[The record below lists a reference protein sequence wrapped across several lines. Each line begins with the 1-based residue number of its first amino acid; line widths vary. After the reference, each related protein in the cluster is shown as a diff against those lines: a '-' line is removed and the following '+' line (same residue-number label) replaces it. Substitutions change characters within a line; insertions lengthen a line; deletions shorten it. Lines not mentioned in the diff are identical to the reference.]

1 MARSS
6 HHSIM
11 NFSGVHDHYIL
22 RAKCDN
28 KMTGIYVDGILK
40 MRDTAA
46 KNEEKTINIS
56 ECFWTVQIWCQYS
69 DANTRGILASV
80 EDEDGNVILKTDS
93 SWKCRRNEKPYDI
106 TKSQDYDGDG
116 SAGKISGT
124 AQWIRTSASSVGDT
138 VYCTGLYHN
147 KKGDKYESIDNF

>member
-1 MARSS
+1 
-6 HHSIM
+6 
-11 NFSGVHDHYIL
+11 
-22 RAKCDN
+22 
-28 KMTGIYVDGILK
+28 MTGIYVDRIPK

-46 KNEEKTINIS
+46 TNEEKTIKIS
-56 ECFWTVQIWCQYS
+56 DCFRTVQISCQYS
-69 DANTRGILASV
+69 DANLRGILASV

-93 SWKCRRNEKPYDI
+93 SWQCRRNEKPYNI

-124 AQWIRTSASSVGDT
+124 AQWIRTYASSVGDT